1 MLNLSDYKEHFCEYI
16 LFRYAWENEFAE
28 EHFPENLYEYYDSF
42 AKAYRYLIE
51 KIGYPVLYCGVT
63 TSAEQILEPILAKCR
78 MNYEQYHN
86 LLKLY
91 DQDEPY
97 LMLVLQD
104 NQQTDQRGLNVFGN
118 VFNGGGLYISYGTYK
133 DNVPAWKTCLFAAKL
148 EMCYRLKEERA
159 WKY

>member
-1 MLNLSDYKEHFCEYI
+1 MQ
-16 LFRYAWENEFAE
+16 NE
-28 EHFPENLYEYYDSF
+28 
-42 AKAYRYLIE
+42 
-51 KIGYPVLYCGVT
+51 
-63 TSAEQILEPILAKCR
+63 
-78 MNYEQYHN
+78 YEQYHN

-133 DNVPAWKTCLFAAKL
+133 DNVPAWKTCLLAAKL
-148 EMCYRLKEERA
+148 EMCYRLKEERL

>member
-16 LFRYAWENEFAE
+16 LFRYAWANEFVKE
-28 EHFPENLYEYYDSF
+28 PFPENLYEYYDSF

-78 MNYEQYHN
+78 MKYEQYHN

-118 VFNGGGLYISYGTYK
+118 AFNGGGLYISYGTYK
-133 DNVPAWKTCLFAAKL
+133 DNVPAWKTCLLAAKL
-148 EMCYRLKEERA
+148 EMCYRLKE
-159 WKY
+159 

>member
-16 LFRYAWENEFAE
+16 LFRYAWANEFVKE
-28 EHFPENLYEYYDSF
+28 PFPENLYE
-42 AKAYRYLIE
+42 
-51 KIGYPVLYCGVT
+51 
-63 TSAEQILEPILAKCR
+63 
-78 MNYEQYHN
+78 N

-118 VFNGGGLYISYGTYK
+118 AFNGGGLYISYGTYK
-133 DNVPAWKTCLFAAKL
+133 DNVPAWKTCLLAAKL

>member
-16 LFRYAWENEFAE
+16 LFRYAWANEFVKE
-28 EHFPENLYEYYDSF
+28 PFPENLYEYYDSF

-63 TSAEQILEPILAKCR
+63 TYAEQILEPILAKCR
-78 MNYEQYHN
+78 MKYEQYHN

-118 VFNGGGLYISYGTYK
+118 AFNGGGLYISYGTYK
-133 DNVPAWKTCLFAAKL
+133 DNVPAWKTCLLAAKL

>member
-16 LFRYAWENEFAE
+16 LFRYAWANEFVKE
-28 EHFPENLYEYYDSF
+28 PFPENLYEYYDSF

-78 MNYEQYHN
+78 MKYEQYHN

-91 DQDEPY
+91 D
-97 LMLVLQD
+97 
-104 NQQTDQRGLNVFGN
+104 
-118 VFNGGGLYISYGTYK
+118 
-133 DNVPAWKTCLFAAKL
+133 
-148 EMCYRLKEERA
+148 
-159 WKY
+159 

>member
-16 LFRYAWENEFAE
+16 LFRYAWANEFAE
-28 EHFPENLYEYYDSF
+28 EHFPGKSITNYYDSF

-51 KIGYPVLYCGVT
+51 KIGYQVVFCGVT

-97 LMLVLQD
+97 LMLVLQ
-104 NQQTDQRGLNVFGN
+104 V
-118 VFNGGGLYISYGTYK
+118 
-133 DNVPAWKTCLFAAKL
+133 
-148 EMCYRLKEERA
+148 
-159 WKY
+159 